1 MIQHRVFTRLLATI
15 TTLASVGCGGDGFTP
30 AEREIIAAGE
40 GDIMHI
46 TTVDVDSEL
55 QILRSISEPLTQQMV
70 QSEEFAQLCQRM
82 LATVQNPENE
92 GVGIAAPQVGILRR
106 LVAVQRFDKEGEP
119 FEFFVNP
126 EIVEMGDEW
135 AVGGEGCLSVPE
147 ISGSVE
153 RAQSLVLRYRDA
165 EFVEHT
171 EHIEGFTA
179 VIFQHEI
186 DHLNGITLFEAAS
199 PRERIKALKLYEEA
213 RRMGAK
219 PGDTDFEPKVR

>member
-1 MIQHRVFTRLLATI
+1 MGFSLGVNCVGMRDFVYLYCRTYQTMIQTRVFPRFLATVTAI
-15 TTLASVGCGGDGFTP
+15 ASVGCGGGGFTS
-30 AEREIIAAGE
+30 AEREIIAAGHS
-40 GDIMHI
+40 DIMHI

-126 EIVEMGDEW
+126 EIV
-135 AVGGEGCLSVPE
+135 
-147 ISGSVE
+147 
-153 RAQSLVLRYRDA
+153 
-165 EFVEHT
+165 
-171 EHIEGFTA
+171 
-179 VIFQHEI
+179 
-186 DHLNGITLFEAAS
+186 
-199 PRERIKALKLYEEA
+199 
-213 RRMGAK
+213 
-219 PGDTDFEPKVR
+219 